1 MAQILYF
8 FFGLV
13 GLKTLK
19 KLILLPLAVI
29 LLGVILS
36 FFYFVTSGLTTVY
49 NTINNLISYTPSDD
63 GFSSIV
69 FAAANSLGVIDGFQ
83 NGLPFVFTSIIFVL
97 IKFLY
102 SYFLEALS
110 FLFKLA
116 KTFLE

>member
-1 MAQILYF
+1 MAQILSF
-8 FFGLV
+8 IFGLV

-19 KLILLPLAVI
+19 KLILLPLGVI
-29 LLGVILS
+29 LLGVVLS

-49 NTINNLISYTPSDD
+49 NTINNLISYTPPGD
-63 GFSSIV
+63 GFTSFFYSV
-69 FAAANSLGVIDGFQ
+69 ANSLGVIDGFQ
-83 NGLPFVFTSIIFVL
+83 IGLPFVFTSIVFVL